1 MCEHY
6 AIIVAG
12 GTGSRM
18 RSGTPK
24 QFLLLK
30 GLPVMM
36 HAILAFHR
44 SISSPQI
51 IVVIHPSLRDD
62 WSALCKAHD
71 FSTPHLL
78 VDGGD
83 SRFQSVKN
91 GLKVINAINTALAD
105 CIIAVHDAARP
116 LISPALIDETYQQAM
131 LTGAAAL
138 ARQGT
143 DSVRVKSGNGLKN
156 NILPRSRVYLMQT
169 PQAFNGAV
177 LSNAYEQADDPSFT
191 DDASVVEKKGYPI
204 TLVDGDTRNIKI
216 TFPEDL
222 RIAETLLSESR

>member
-51 IVVIHPSLRDD
+51 VVVIHPSLRDA
-62 WSALCKAHD
+62 WPALCRAHD
-71 FSTPHLL
+71 FSKSRLV

-91 GLKVINAINTALAD
+91 GRTVKKAMIPALAD
-105 CIIAVHDAARP
+105 CIIAVHVDARP
-116 LISPALIDETYQQAM
+116 LISPALLDETFHQAM
-131 LTGAAAL
+131 LTGAARL
-138 ARQGT
+138 ARQ
-143 DSVRVKSGNGLKN
+143 
-156 NILPRSRVYLMQT
+156 
-169 PQAFNGAV
+169 
-177 LSNAYEQADDPSFT
+177 
-191 DDASVVEKKGYPI
+191 
-204 TLVDGDTRNIKI
+204 
-216 TFPEDL
+216 
-222 RIAETLLSESR
+222 